1 MMTADVFLIADS
13 RFHDCRLQI
22 YFDCR
27 LQIYFD
33 CRLQIYFDCRLQIY
47 FDCRLK
53 ISGLQTAD
61 VGVPRNIRLQILN
74 LKIAPV

>member
-13 RFHDCRLQI
+13 RFH
-22 YFDCR
+22 
-27 LQIYFD
+27 
-33 CRLQIYFDCRLQIY
+33 DCRLQIY